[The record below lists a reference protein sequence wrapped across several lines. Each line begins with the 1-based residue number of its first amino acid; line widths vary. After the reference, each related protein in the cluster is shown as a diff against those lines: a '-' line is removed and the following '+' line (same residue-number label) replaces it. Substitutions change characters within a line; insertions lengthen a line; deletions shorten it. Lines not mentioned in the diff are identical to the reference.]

1 MRSDDCLFTSRR
13 SSPCCGCRQVTCCEF
28 VALRLPISAVP
39 RERYCTGVAV
49 DHPQMISPQ
58 ENKHASVSPRTIAV
72 NSRTTI
78 VIKSTTAH
86 NDGYENPLTEQEVA
100 QGIAEQQQVSSRKA
114 SAPEVENFGSSL
126 KDERPSLKAAQQARG
141 QAATSWL
148 ATPCP
153 GAGSPVRESVEPRT
167 NAEGAGRARRKRTHV
182 EYSEDAQEAQAVR
195 RAAAEEARRRRTQG
209 QTGVRVG
216 HKFQAVVPDWE
227 GGEAPDRNDELLS
240 KAQVS
245 CGEEL
250 SA

>member
-1 MRSDDCLFTSRR
+1 
-13 SSPCCGCRQVTCCEF
+13 
-28 VALRLPISAVP
+28 
-39 RERYCTGVAV
+39 
-49 DHPQMISPQ
+49 MISPQ

-78 VIKSTTAH
+78 VIKSTTTH
-86 NDGYENPLTEQEVA
+86 DDGYENPLTEQEVA

-114 SAPEVENFGSSL
+114 SAPEEESFGSSL
-126 KDERPSLKAAQQARG
+126 KERVPASEGSAAGKRAE
-141 QAATSWL
+141 AATSWL
-148 ATPCP
+148 ATPGP
-153 GAGSPVRESVEPRT
+153 GVGSPVRESVEPRT

-240 KAQVS
+240 
-245 CGEEL
+245 
-250 SA
+250 